1 MKARDSLTRSKRF
14 LLDEARRKAA
24 QIETMVADLT
34 RMSGELEAQI
44 ASEERRTGITDTGHF
59 AYSTFAL
66 AARQRRDNL
75 VATLRG
81 LDDQR
86 ARAAD
91 DVADAEADLAALIA
105 RLDRDDERPP
115 GGRDRPAGHQRD
127 AAGRAA

>member
-24 QIETMVADLT
+24 QIETMVADLG
-34 RMSGELEAQI
+34 RMSSELDAQI
-44 ASEERRTGITDTGHF
+44 ASEERRTGITDTSHF

-75 VATLRG
+75 DATIRE
-81 LDDQR
+81 LDEQRQR
-86 ARAAD
+86 ATE
-91 DVADAEADLAALIA
+91 DVAAAEAELAALIA

-115 GGRDRPAGHQRD
+115 ASRDRTTSSHRQP
-127 AAGRAA
+127 AGRAA